1 MDGHLINTLHHFRLD
16 PMKILGQLHKPFVVV
31 LVLRRGPD
39 QLGEARHDGGHGPP
53 RVLVGVPRV
62 QGVLPQRAP
71 VLPQL
76 LVTPV
81 LGIDG
86 ETSFS
91 VSSSEVWF
99 IVQLELTFRQ

>member
-16 PMKILGQLHKPFVVV
+16 PVEIFRQLHEPFVVV
-31 LVLRRGPD
+31 LVLGRGPD
-39 QLGEARHDGGHGPP
+39 QLGEAGHDGRHGPP

-62 QGVLPQRAP
+62 QGVVPQRAP

-81 LGIDG
+81 LGID
-86 ETSFS
+86 E
-91 VSSSEVWF
+91 
-99 IVQLELTFRQ
+99 